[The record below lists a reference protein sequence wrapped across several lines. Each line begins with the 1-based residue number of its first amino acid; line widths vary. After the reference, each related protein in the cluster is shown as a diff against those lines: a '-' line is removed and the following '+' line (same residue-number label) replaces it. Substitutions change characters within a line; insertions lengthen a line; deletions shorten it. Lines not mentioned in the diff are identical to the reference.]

1 MIKVNC
7 IVENI
12 SKTETGCPQKIEVD
26 SVKDT
31 YNAVEITMG
40 SGKITVWADDIIQ
53 AVENCSHNGA
63 RRRYIPVRRVDE
75 EE

>member
-1 MIKVNC
+1 MINVNC
-7 IVENI
+7 IVENV
-12 SKTETGCPQKIEVD
+12 SKNGHPQIEVN

-53 AVENCSHNGA
+53 AVENCSHNGT
-63 RRRYIPVRRVDE
+63 RRRYIPTRTTSDLDE
-75 EE
+75 

>member
-7 IVENI
+7 IVENV
-12 SKTETGCPQKIEVD
+12 SKNGHPQIEIN

>member
-7 IVENI
+7 IVENV
-12 SKTETGCPQKIEVD
+12 SKTGHPQIEVS

-40 SGKITVWADDIIQ
+40 SGKVTVFADDIMH
-53 AVENCSHNGA
+53 AVENCANNGT
-63 RRRYIPVRRVDE
+63 RRRYVPVHRVNDDE

>member
-12 SKTETGCPQKIEVD
+12 STNGHPQIEVN

-53 AVENCSHNGA
+53 AVENCSHNGT
-63 RRRYIPVRRVDE
+63 RRRYVPKRTVSDPDE
-75 EE
+75 

>member
-7 IVENI
+7 IVENV
-12 SKTETGCPQKIEVD
+12 SKNGHPQIEVN

-40 SGKITVWADDIIQ
+40 SGKITVFADDIIQ
-53 AVENCSHNGA
+53 AVENCSHNGIC
-63 RRRYIPVRRVDE
+63 RRYIPTRTVSDLDE
-75 EE
+75 

>member
-7 IVENI
+7 IVENV
-12 SKTETGCPQKIEVD
+12 SKNGHPQIEVN

-40 SGKITVWADDIIQ
+40 SGKVVVFADDILH
-53 AVENCSHNGA
+53 AVENCANNGT
-63 RRRYIPVRRVDE
+63 RRRYIPLHGRSDDE
-75 EE
+75 E

>member
-1 MIKVNC
+1 MIKVKC
-7 IVENI
+7 VVENI
-12 SKTETGCPQKIEVD
+12 SKSGHPQIEVN

-40 SGKITVWADDIIQ
+40 TGKITVFADDIMH
-53 AVENCSHNGA
+53 AVENCANNGT
-63 RRRYIPVRRVDE
+63 RRRYVPGYRRSDDE